1 MLPNYSD
8 KRCSISHIKIDILQ
22 QCSLL
27 LLLFWLFA
35 FFLINFVTPINAEAP
50 TSVFQHECTLYLNGH
65 FTYLYSD
72 NNYTPVSSLNNTDHV
87 IYLSAESERCL
98 LWESDTNYGIS
109 NASQVTLNGFTA
121 NYPCRI
127 EFGDTVAVYQ
137 PHRSSSSSSARDAW
151 AYYRVSVNNDDI
163 STSLLYRQNH
173 IDTLITYLIIG
184 VILIIIY
191 STFRALRRG

>member
-1 MLPNYSD
+1 MLHNFLRRLYS
-8 KRCSISHIKIDILQ
+8 ILPIKIGISRRCLL
-22 QCSLL
+22 SLSL
-27 LLLFWLFA
+27 CLLFV
-35 FFLINFVTPINAEAP
+35 FFSINSAILINAEAP

-109 NASQVTLNGFTA
+109 NASQVTLSGFTA

-127 EFGDTVAVYQ
+127 EFGETVAVYQ
-137 PHRSSSSSSARDAW
+137 PHRSSSSSSIRNSW

-173 IDTLITYLIIG
+173 TDTLITYLIIG